1 MVKSDVKIRFD
12 LRMDNVIIHILT
24 ILRSAAGGEER
35 AWCITDQ
42 GAAILYVSE
51 GFVEQVNTPRNQISS
66 IFQFNPEWSYMRW
79 QEIYAML
86 STDQMSSMPGMYLS
100 AGGKP
105 EPCDLRLT
113 LFGEDT
119 SRYVLYE
126 ILSDYLT
133 NDGLEVVPLGDVAD
147 EGSLAEVDLAK
158 VRSETIAFP
167 SQYNYDDS
175 APNPV
180 LYFGDDGQ
188 IQYSNA
194 AMKKYNDHATDTRSV
209 TDLFLESEIGPM
221 VEGLQAFRDQDKEVI
236 VRMIMKSKKGMVDGF
251 SRCSFH
257 GDPAPGIIRLEFL
270 VSEGM
275 QLIDQPL
282 ESAMAELDRLRGDVE
297 DAKAVLLE
305 NQLSDFSFEN
315 IITRSPRYKSVL
327 RQVAQVADT
336 NTTVLITGETGTG
349 KELLC
354 NALYSLSDRAD
365 QLIVKVNC
373 ASIPETL
380 IESILF
386 GHEKGAFTGADAR
399 KIGKFELANG
409 GTIFLDE
416 IGELPLELQAKMLRV
431 LQEGEIERIG
441 NPTAIKIDVRIIAA
455 TNRNLEAMS
464 KQGRFRSDLFYRLN
478 VFPIHNIPLRDR
490 QEDVPLL
497 IQHFIEKLNNK
508 TGRNVRKIR
517 SKDLTML
524 SKYNWPGNVR
534 ELENLI
540 ERSIILS
547 DDDFLN
553 LDFFG
558 KAGPNSG
565 DTSQNAFSTYD
576 DMVKI
581 HIQNALDL
589 TSGKVTGIDSASE
602 ILGLNGK
609 TLASKLRKYNIDPKA
624 YRS

>member
-1 MVKSDVKIRFD
+1 MVKSDVNIRFD
-12 LRMDNVIIHILT
+12 LRMDNAIIHILA
-24 ILRSAAGGEER
+24 ILRSAAGGEAR
-35 AWCITDQ
+35 AWCIIDQ
-42 GAAILYVSE
+42 GGAVLYVSE
-51 GFVEQVNTPRNQISS
+51 GLVDQINTPIHQISS
-66 IFQFNPEWSYMRW
+66 IFQFNPEWSYMKW
-79 QEIYAML
+79 QEIYETL
-86 STDQMSSMPGMYLS
+86 GTDQISSMSGMYLS
-100 AGGKP
+100 KGGKP

-119 SRYVLYE
+119 RRFVLYQ
-126 ILSDYLT
+126 IVSDYTT
-133 NDGLEVVPLGDVAD
+133 NDQADLDTLVDVAE
-147 EGSLAEVDLAK
+147 EGSPREVDQVK
-158 VRSETIAFP
+158 VASEKVVIP

-180 LYFGDDGQ
+180 LYFDDEGQ
-188 IQYSNA
+188 VQYSNA
-194 AMKKYNDHATDTRSV
+194 AMIRLNDHATDKNRV

-221 VEGLQAFRDQDKEVI
+221 VEGLQAFRDQDKEI
-236 VRMIMKSKKGMVDGF
+236 IIRMIMKSKLGMVDGF
-251 SRCSFH
+251 SRFSFH
-257 GDPAPGIIRLEFL
+257 ENQAPGIFRLEFL

-282 ESAMAELDRLRGDVE
+282 ESAMAELDRMRDDVQ
-297 DAKAVLLE
+297 DAKSMLLE
-305 NQLSDFSFEN
+305 NQLSDFSFEK
-315 IITRSPRYKSVL
+315 IITKSPRYKSVL

-386 GHEKGAFTGADAR
+386 GHEKGAFTGADSR
-399 KIGKFELANG
+399 KIGKFEMANG

-441 NPTAIKIDVRIIAA
+441 NPTPINIDVRIIAA

-464 KQGRFRSDLFYRLN
+464 KQGSFRSDLFYRLN

-517 SKDLTML
+517 SKDLTLL
-524 SKYNWPGNVR
+524 SKYSWPGNVR

-553 LDFFG
+553 LEFFG
-558 KAGPNSG
+558 NVKSDTG
-565 DTSQNAFSTYD
+565 DISQNAFSTYD
-576 DMVKI
+576 DMVKNHI
-581 HIQNALDL
+581 HNALDL
-589 TSGKVTGIDSASE
+589 ASGKVTGVGSASE
-602 ILGLNGK
+602 LLGINGK

-624 YRS
+624 FRS

>member
-12 LRMDNVIIHILT
+12 LRMDNAIIHILA
-24 ILRSAAGGEER
+24 ILRSAAGGEAR

-42 GAAILYVSE
+42 GGAVLYVSE
-51 GFVEQVNTPRNQISS
+51 GLVDQVNTPRNQISS

-105 EPCDLRLT
+105 ESCDLRLT
-113 LFGEDT
+113 LFGED
-119 SRYVLYE
+119 SRSYVLYQ
-126 ILSDYLT
+126 IVSDYST
-133 NDGLEVVPLGDVAD
+133 DDQAKVDPTADVAD
-147 EGSLAEVDLAK
+147 DGSPRGVDLAK
-158 VRSETIAFP
+158 VASDTEVAR

-180 LYFGDDGQ
+180 LYFDDDGQ

-194 AMKKYNDHATDTRSV
+194 AAKKYNDHATDKRSV

-221 VEGLQAFRDQDKEVI
+221 VEGLQAFRDQDREI
-236 VRMIMKSKKGMVDGF
+236 IIRMIMKSKLGMVDGF

-257 GDPAPGIIRLEFL
+257 GDQAPGIIRLEFL

-282 ESAMAELDRLRGDVE
+282 ESAMEELDRLRGDVQ
-297 DAKAVLLE
+297 DTKAVLLE

-399 KIGKFELANG
+399 KIGKFELANC

-624 YRS
+624 YRT